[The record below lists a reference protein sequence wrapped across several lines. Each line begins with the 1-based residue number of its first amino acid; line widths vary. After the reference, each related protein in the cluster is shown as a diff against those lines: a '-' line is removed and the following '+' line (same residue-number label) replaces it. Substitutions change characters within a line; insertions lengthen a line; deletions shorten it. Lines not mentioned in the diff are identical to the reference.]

1 MAEVDRMDIE
11 EFLEKR
17 VSKSIQTKLVLIA
30 STYWSFVAGGVMV
43 LSLTLPKI
51 AQTYGLQSTVASLI
65 ASFTFLG
72 MLIGAIISG
81 NIADIIGRKPLM
93 GILVSIVS
101 IFSALTGLKVNFSI
115 LLLIRFITGL
125 GLGGLLPVVNAY
137 LTEFLPK
144 LVRGR
149 LLVILE
155 GSWAI
160 GSIIIGIV
168 AITIGK
174 TNYSITYVVFLLG
187 LLTLIFL
194 KFIPE
199 SIKFL
204 LKKGKIDEAKKNL
217 KLLGIDYGGTLEITK
232 EEVLQLPFLN
242 LFREKYF
249 PTTLMIFYVWF
260 VISFSYYAFFT
271 WLPKVISSLI
281 GTEITK
287 SINYTF
293 TMLVMQLPGY
303 LLGAYLIEAIGRKKS
318 LFISL
323 LGTSIMAF
331 IFTTSKTPNQIL
343 INGSLLTI
351 FCMSA
356 WGIIYAYTPELYPT
370 EFRATANGSAGALA
384 RVAGILAPIFIS
396 SQFKNLA
403 FAISTLGV
411 ILVIGGMLVL
421 IIGKETK
428 GESIG

>member
-1 MAEVDRMDIE
+1 
-11 EFLEKR
+11 
-17 VSKSIQTKLVLIA
+17 
-30 STYWSFVAGGVMV
+30 
-43 LSLTLPKI
+43 
-51 AQTYGLQSTVASLI
+51 
-65 ASFTFLG
+65 FLG

>member
-1 MAEVDRMDIE
+1 MDIE
-11 EFLEKR
+11 ELLEKR
-17 VSKSIQTKLVLIA
+17 VSRSVQIKLVLI
-30 STYWSFVAGGVMV
+30 SSIYWSIVAAGVMV

-51 AQTYGLQSTVASLI
+51 AQTYGLQSTTASLI
-65 ASFTFLG
+65 ASSTFFG
-72 MLIGAIISG
+72 MLTGALLSG
-81 NIADIIGRKPLM
+81 NIADIIGRKPLI
-93 GILVSIVS
+93 GILVSIIS
-101 IFSALTGLKVNFSI
+101 IFSALSGLKINFST
-115 LLLIRFITGL
+115 LLLVRFITGF

-137 LTEFLPK
+137 LTEFSPK
-144 LVRGR
+144 VVRGR

-168 AITIGK
+168 AITLGK
-174 TNYSITYVVFLLG
+174 TNYSVTYFVFLLG
-187 LLTLIFL
+187 LLTLVFL

-204 LKKGKIDEAKKNL
+204 LKKGRIDEAKKNL
-217 KLLGIDYGGTLEITK
+217 ILLGIDYDGVIEIKK
-232 EEVLQLPFLN
+232 ESVLRVPILN
-242 LFREKYF
+242 LFREKYLAI
-249 PTTLMIFYVWF
+249 TLMVFYVWF

-271 WLPKVISSLI
+271 WLPRVISSLI

-303 LLGAYLIEAIGRKKS
+303 LLGAYIIETIGRKKS

-331 IFTTSKTPNQIL
+331 FFATSRTPNHIL

-396 SQFKNLA
+396 SQFKNLT

-411 ILVIGGMLVL
+411 ILVIGGILVL
-421 IIGKETK
+421 VIGRETK
-428 GESIG
+428 GKSIG